1 MQDYKKLAVWSK
13 AHLLVKD
20 IYSLTIAFPKEEL
33 YGLVSQIRRASVSI
47 PTNIAEGSGKASKPD
62 FGRYLQIAFGSANEV
77 EYLLF
82 LAFELKYISQNN
94 FEPLSSRLEEIKK
107 MLAGL
112 LKSLNRPL
120 TTANCQ
126 L

>member
-1 MQDYKKLAVWSK
+1 MQDCKKLAVWSK

-82 LAFELKYISQNN
+82 LAFELKYISQDN

-112 LKSLNRPL
+112 LKSLNRP
-120 TTANCQ
+120 Q
-126 L
+126 

>member
-1 MQDYKKLAVWSK
+1 MQDYRKLEVWSK

-47 PTNIAEGSGKASKPD
+47 PTNIAEGSGKASKAD

-82 LAFELKYISQNN
+82 LSYELKYVSSEN
-94 FEPLSSRLEEIKK
+94 FEPLNTRIEEIKK
-107 MLAGL
+107 MLSGL
-112 LKSLNRPL
+112 LKSVNR
-120 TTANCQ
+120 
-126 L
+126 

>member
-82 LAFELKYISQNN
+82 LAFELKYISQDN

-107 MLAGL
+107 MLAGI